1 MVTFMARSKHVI
13 ASLAACAAAMALLA
27 CGPAR
32 WPAGAGCRSSSLL
45 VTLDTRAAG
54 VAGGSE
60 YLPVDI
66 TNTAA
71 ASCHLHGYPGVALV
85 PGIGGSRIGGAT
97 TRQVGQPVRRVI
109 LAPGGTAHAWLIVA
123 AASNYRPSR
132 CRPVAIDWLRVRAPG
147 QRGYNYV
154 QHKFTACA
162 DASILTV
169 QPVRKGLGLRGT
181 GETSRPG
188 RPGRPGRPARPARPG
203 RPGRPGVRASGSVA
217 GHGRPNPPAAC
228 GLRSRHRRDAGVQR
242 TA

>member
-13 ASLAACAAAMALLA
+13 ATLAACTAAAALLA

-32 WPAGAGCRSSSLL
+32 WPARAGCRSSSLL

-54 VAGGSE
+54 AAGGSE
-60 YLPVDI
+60 YLPVEI

-97 TRQVGQPVRRVI
+97 TRQAGRPARRVI

-123 AASNYRPSR
+123 AASNYPPSR

-154 QHKFTACA
+154 QHHFTACA

-169 QPVRKGLGLRGT
+169 QPVRPGPGLRGT
-181 GETSRPG
+181 GLAG
-188 RPGRPGRPARPARPG
+188 RADRRGRLGGPAG

>member
-13 ASLAACAAAMALLA
+13 ATLAACAAAAALLA

-32 WPAGAGCRSSSLL
+32 WPARIGCRSSSLL

-54 VAGGSE
+54 AAGGSE

-123 AASNYRPSR
+123 AASKYPPSR

-154 QHKFTACA
+154 QHQFTACA

-169 QPVRKGLGLRGT
+169 QPVRPGLGLRRT
-181 GETSRPG
+181 GQTSW
-188 RPGRPGRPARPARPG
+188 PG

-217 GHGRPNPPAAC
+217 GHGRPNPPAAR
-228 GLRSRHRRDAGVQR
+228 GLRSRHRRCAGVQR